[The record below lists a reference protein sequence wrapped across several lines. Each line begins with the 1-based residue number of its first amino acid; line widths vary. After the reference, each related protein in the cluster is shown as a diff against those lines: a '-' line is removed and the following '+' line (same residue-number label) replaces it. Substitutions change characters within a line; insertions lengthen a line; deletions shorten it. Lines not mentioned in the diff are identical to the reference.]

1 LKEVTMIELTDEQA
15 SVLKQRYPVRVAVPE
30 LGGDVVVVLAA
41 QREST
46 ESVLQ
51 ETLDEIREKATLSQL
66 GRRATVSWM
75 NENPYG

>member
-1 LKEVTMIELTDEQA
+1 MIELTDEQT
-15 SVLKQRYPVRVAVPE
+15 SVLKQGYPVRVSVPE

-51 ETLDEIREKATLSQL
+51 EALDEIREKAALSQL
-66 GRRATVSWM
+66 GRRQRF
-75 NENPYG
+75 PG